1 MISHS
6 IKLCT
11 IAPIL
16 VKIYGNG
23 YLLNYAFLKIL
34 ISTNNF
40 DHERPRNPFKLFSLV
55 NFIDC
60 HSNVFLFDLKPLHL
74 YSMFT
79 L

>member
-40 DHERPRNPFKLFSLV
+40 DHEILNYF
-55 NFIDC
+55 
-60 HSNVFLFDLKPLHL
+60 PL
-74 YSMFT
+74 
-79 L
+79 

>member
-23 YLLNYAFLKIL
+23 YLLNYAF
-34 ISTNNF
+34 
-40 DHERPRNPFKLFSLV
+40 FK
-55 NFIDC
+55 
-60 HSNVFLFDLKPLHL
+60 FLFLQTTLITKDQETLLNYFPL
-74 YSMFT
+74 
-79 L
+79 